1 MLALAPFFHSLVG
14 VDIFSSFSVLLAK
27 SSKYCKDMLT
37 VVNEVS
43 KFVIRPEVYQP
54 WIMYLKM
61 IVHLLNTQWGLQC
74 QTIAPE

>member
-1 MLALAPFFHSLVG
+1 MLALALAPFFHSLVG

-43 KFVIRPEVYQP
+43 KFVICPEVHQP
-54 WIMYLKM
+54 WILYLKM
-61 IVHLLNTQWGLQC
+61 IVHLLNTQWGLSM
-74 QTIAPE
+74 